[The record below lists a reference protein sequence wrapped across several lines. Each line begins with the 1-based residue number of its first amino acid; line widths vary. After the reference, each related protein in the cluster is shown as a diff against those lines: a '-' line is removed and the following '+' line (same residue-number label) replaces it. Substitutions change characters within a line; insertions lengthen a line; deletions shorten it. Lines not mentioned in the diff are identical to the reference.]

1 MLAHDTGLNC
11 VTVTQYIAPT
21 ALYQLGRTMD
31 KAPKAIEAV
40 QELAKKGVKVTEPI
54 AKAIINHELVEHKTF
69 ESWVTTMAP
78 RGLGMTLDDLLLIAS
93 GNKNCID
100 VIDDATQRGK
110 GGANNPFGCKG
121 NGINDN
127 NIIIDSVPKETIKA
141 PQGTSKRKALRKLR
155 TESKK
160 SPKVEA
166 LYQKVLAD
174 KISCHAA
181 MIQAGF
187 RKPSKT
193 YIGTPIERAKKA
205 LKDCSKQEQ
214 QEFIEWL
221 RSKGVLMI
229 RGSLQDRYDI
239 YVKQA
244 KDLGFVEAGQPY
256 GLGYNMDDLKL
267 IVDGSKTVDEIAK
280 NAKPMKEHGGDR
292 KSDQGDDVTLKDSPI
307 IRGTGGAKYLTA
319 RIARDHPEIHERM
332 KAGEFKSVRQAAMK
346 AGIESQR

>member
-1 MLAHDTGLNC
+1 
-11 VTVTQYIAPT
+11 
-21 ALYQLGRTMD
+21 
-31 KAPKAIEAV
+31 
-40 QELAKKGVKVTEPI
+40 
-54 AKAIINHELVEHKTF
+54 
-69 ESWVTTMAP
+69 MAP
-78 RGLGMTLDDLLLIAS
+78 RGLGMTLDDLDLIAKGNTECLDAVMHATNRGPGALR
-93 GNKNCID
+93 GNKSAVKKTTVNI
-100 VIDDATQRGK
+100 VDDC
-110 GGANNPFGCKG
+110 FE
-121 NGINDN
+121 
-127 NIIIDSVPKETIKA
+127 PKETIKRPRGNTKA
-141 PQGTSKRKALRKLR
+141 RALRKLR